1 MAMSI
6 LFNEPFKSVYK
17 FPKKVK
23 SVSDSTAMLSQDR
36 KTVTVSYDWEEYLA
50 SPEKASIKIELEDK

>member
-23 SVSDSTAMLSQDR
+23 SVSDSTAMLSQDG
-36 KTVTVSYDWEEYLA
+36 KTVTVSYDLEEYLA